1 MPAISELCFA
11 YSLKEYRTMSARSLR
26 RAAAHKALKLA
37 RKAGLSNPAT
47 AEHLNPL
54 ETDTSE
60 QPEQAFAA
68 GASFG
73 FSEPEPQPPSDARL
87 AANRANAQFSTG
99 PSSAEGKAKSSM
111 NAVKTGLTGRT
122 VLLPTD
128 DALAYQQHLDRH
140 FAEFSPTTHKEE
152 ALTQTI
158 ADTDW
163 RLLRIAPLEAGI
175 YAVGRRKLADLF
187 PEEKNPVNREAL
199 IHAEIFMT
207 YRKDFTNLALQER
220 RLRNQRTADIAQ
232 LTQLQKDRRDKHAAD
247 LKRALALYKS
257 TRTLGVAFDP
267 AFFGFVFSVEEL
279 QDQINRE
286 QATAFAQGQPSDFTK
301 EQFAAYLAQ
310 WQVRQAA

>member
-1 MPAISELCFA
+1 
-11 YSLKEYRTMSARSLR
+11 
-26 RAAAHKALKLA
+26 
-37 RKAGLSNPAT
+37 
-47 AEHLNPL
+47 
-54 ETDTSE
+54 
-60 QPEQAFAA
+60 
-68 GASFG
+68 
-73 FSEPEPQPPSDARL
+73 
-87 AANRANAQFSTG
+87 
-99 PSSAEGKAKSSM
+99 M

>member
-1 MPAISELCFA
+1 
-11 YSLKEYRTMSARSLR
+11 MSARSIR

-37 RKAGLSNPAT
+37 RKAGLPTQAT
-47 AEHLNPL
+47 AAHVTSEDQDTL
-54 ETDTSE
+54 ETETAHSTE
-60 QPEQAFAA
+60 QTDETEQAEQTFAA
-68 GASFG
+68 GATFG

-99 PSSAEGKAKSSM
+99 PTSAEGKAKSSM

-128 DALAYQQHLDRH
+128 DAVAYQQHLDRH
-140 FAEFSPTTHKEE
+140 FFKHAPATDDERS
-152 ALTQTI
+152 LTQSI
-158 ADTDW
+158 ADTGW

-187 PEEKNPVNREAL
+187 AEEKNPVNREAL

-207 YRKDFTNLALQER
+207 FRKDFSNLALQER
-220 RLRNQRTADIAQ
+220 RLRNQCNTDIAQ

-247 LKRALALYKS
+247 LKRAIALYKS
-257 TRTLGVAFDP
+257 TRKLGVPFEP
-267 AFFGFVFSVEEL
+267 AFFGFVFSVAEL
-279 QDQINRE
+279 EDHINLE

-310 WQVRQAA
+310 WKVRKAA